1 MKLLMDLK
9 KIISNNNKEF
19 LGMSHLTLL
28 GNIYS
33 MILQFYR
40 LQREKDDIIL
50 GFYYNNVLLNTKKGL
65 LVYILKVAQ

>member
-28 GNIYS
+28 GNFYS

-40 LQREKDDIIL
+40 LQREKDIIIL

>member
-28 GNIYS
+28 GNFYS

-40 LQREKDDIIL
+40 LQREKDIIIL
-50 GFYYNNVLLNTKKGL
+50 GFYYNNSDISPLVINFNT
-65 LVYILKVAQ
+65 Y

>member
-9 KIISNNNKEF
+9 KIISDNNKEF

-28 GNIYS
+28 GNFYS

-40 LQREKDDIIL
+40 LQREKDIIIL